1 MVTQPCF
8 KTISVFKGILS
19 ISQNQINASSFAFK
33 HAFTLIKL
41 YKALLFM
48 KSFKSPFE
56 GSKLNSPL
64 ITLLS

>member
-33 HAFTLIKL
+33 TRIHLDQVIQGIVVNEVFQESSRGL
-41 YKALLFM
+41 
-48 KSFKSPFE
+48 
-56 GSKLNSPL
+56 
-64 ITLLS
+64 